1 LIFRDGSTENKV
13 VPVIAYTHGT
23 NKFEQLSLLENEILY
38 AIFVSDDGMQQCN
51 ILEIDLSR

>member
-13 VPVIAYTHGT
+13 VPVIAHTHGT

-38 AIFVSDDGMQQCN
+38 AIFVSDDGM
-51 ILEIDLSR
+51 